1 MSQFGQGL
9 VYLNHGTTW
18 MLFEPCEKFYRE
30 WDNKQLMDLKEKI
43 VRELS
48 SVNRVSEINLLLSLH
63 SSGNIEVV
71 SNHIA
76 EMWIPQEWKKMKFA
90 ALR

>member
-1 MSQFGQGL
+1 MARLGC
-9 VYLNHGTTW
+9 YLNLVENSIENG
-18 MLFEPCEKFYRE
+18 
-30 WDNKQLMDLKEKI
+30 DSKQLMDLKEKI

-48 SVNRVSEINLLLSLH
+48 SVNRVSEKNLLLSLH
-63 SSGNIEVV
+63 SSRNIDVV